1 MDESL
6 RQFVRERAGDR
17 CEYCRL
23 PQTAAPFLRFHV
35 EHIQATQHVQDDSES
50 NLCLACP
57 RCNLQKGP
65 NLSTL
70 SLPDRKLIRLFHP
83 REDKWSDHFEV
94 VDGRIV
100 GKSDVGAA
108 TARLLLM
115 NAGDQLRIRRKLIA
129 RGEY

>member
-1 MDESL
+1 MDETL
-6 RQFVRERAGDR
+6 RQFVRERAGHR

-23 PQTAAPFLRFHV
+23 PQDAAPFLRFHV
-35 EHIQATQHVQDDSES
+35 EHIQATQHVLDDSES

-65 NLSTL
+65 NLATL
-70 SLPDRKLIRLFHP
+70 SPPDRKLIRLFHP
-83 REDKWSDHFEV
+83 REDVWEDHFEMV
-94 VDGRIV
+94 NGFIV
-100 GKSDVGAA
+100 GKTEIGTA

-115 NAGDQLRIRRKLIA
+115 NASGQSRTRRKLLS

>member
-1 MDESL
+1 MDEAL
-6 RQFVRERAGDR
+6 RRFVRDRAGNR

-23 PQTAAPFLRFHV
+23 PQDAAPFLRFHV
-35 EHIQATQHVQDDSES
+35 EHIQASQHVQDDSES

-70 SLPDRKLIRLFHP
+70 IGPDRRLVRLFHP
-83 REDKWSDHFEV
+83 REDSWDEHFEI

-100 GKSDVGAA
+100 GKTDIGTA

-115 NAGDQLRIRRKLIA
+115 NADDQLRIRRMLIQ
-129 RGEY
+129 RREF

>member
-1 MDESL
+1 MDEAL
-6 RQFVRERAGDR
+6 RRFVRERAGNR

-23 PQTAAPFLRFHV
+23 PQNAAPFLRFHV
-35 EHIQATQHVQDDSES
+35 EHIQASQHIQDDSES

-70 SLPDRKLIRLFHP
+70 IGPDRRLVRLFHP
-83 REDKWSDHFEV
+83 REDVWNVHFEI
-94 VDGRIV
+94 DNGHII
-100 GKSDVGAA
+100 GKTEIGTA

-115 NAGDQLRIRRKLIA
+115 NAGDQLRIRRMLIQ
-129 RGEY
+129 RGEF

>member
-1 MDESL
+1 MDEAL
-6 RQFVRERAGDR
+6 RRFVRDRAGNR

-23 PQTAAPFLRFHV
+23 PQDAAPFLRFHV
-35 EHIQATQHVQDDSES
+35 EHIQASQHVQDDSES

-70 SLPDRKLIRLFHP
+70 IGPDRRLVRLFHP
-83 REDKWSDHFEV
+83 REDSWDEHFEI

-100 GKSDVGAA
+100 GKTDIGTA

-115 NAGDQLRIRRKLIA
+115 NAGDQLRIRRMLIQ
-129 RGEY
+129 RREF

>member
-1 MDESL
+1 MDLTL

-23 PQTAAPFLRFHV
+23 PQAAAPFLRFHV
-35 EHIQATQHVQDDSES
+35 EHIEASQHIQDDSEA

-65 NLSTL
+65 NLTTL
-70 SLPDRKLIRLFHP
+70 TEPDRQLVRLFHP
-83 REDKWSDHFEV
+83 RRDEWNEHFEV
-94 VDGRIV
+94 VDGRILGKTEV
-100 GKSDVGAA
+100 GTA

-115 NAGDQLRIRRKLIA
+115 NRGDQLRIRQMLI
-129 RGEY
+129 RRDEY

>member
-6 RQFVRERAGDR
+6 RQFVRERADYR

-23 PQTAAPFLRFHV
+23 PQDAAPFLRFHV

-65 NLSTL
+65 NLATL
-70 SLPDRKLIRLFHP
+70 SMPDRKLIRLFHP
-83 REDKWSDHFEV
+83 REDKWDDHFDV
-94 VDGRIV
+94 VDGTIV
-100 GKSDVGAA
+100 GKTEVGAA

>member
-1 MDESL
+1 MYESL
-6 RQFVRERAGDR
+6 RQFVRERADYR

-23 PQTAAPFLRFHV
+23 PQDAAPFLRFHV

-65 NLSTL
+65 NLATL
-70 SLPDRKLIRLFHP
+70 SMPDRKLIRLFHP
-83 REDKWSDHFEV
+83 REDKWDDHFDV
-94 VDGRIV
+94 VDGTIV
-100 GKSDVGAA
+100 GKTEVGAA

>member
-6 RQFVRERAGDR
+6 RQFVRERAGLR

-23 PQTAAPFLRFHV
+23 PQDAAPFLRFHV
-35 EHIQATQHVQDDSES
+35 EHIQATQHIEDDSEA

-65 NLSTL
+65 NLATL
-70 SLPDRKLIRLFHP
+70 SSPDRKLIRLFHP
-83 REDKWSDHFEV
+83 REDVWEDHFEV
-94 VDGRIV
+94 VNGFIV
-100 GKSDVGAA
+100 GRTEIGTA
-108 TARLLLM
+108 TAKLLLM
-115 NAGDQLRIRRKLIA
+115 NAGDQLRIRRKLIS

>member
-6 RQFVRERAGDR
+6 RQFVRERAGHR

-23 PQTAAPFLRFHV
+23 PQDAAQFLRFHV
-35 EHIQATQHVQDDSES
+35 EHIQAMQHVLDDSET

-65 NLSTL
+65 NLATL
-70 SLPDRKLIRLFHP
+70 SAPNRKLIRLFHP
-83 REDKWSDHFEV
+83 REDVWEDHFEV
-94 VDGRIV
+94 VNGFIV
-100 GKSDVGAA
+100 GKTEIGTA

-115 NAGDQLRIRRKLIA
+115 NASDQLRIRRKLIS